1 MRRPAWAAVAL
12 TMAVVGP
19 ACGDDDGGGSDAVA
33 DLVASLDESGAG
45 FADLVAQV
53 ADDGLSP
60 GDARTVAT
68 ALPDHLDEVVES
80 TQGDGPITW
89 PDTVALFEA
98 LADDP
103 TAAATTVEA
112 VATWIVARAE
122 PLVGADPTGS
132 EVEQALLPAAD
143 VVAAARDGFEEADGD
158 VSETELETGITQA
171 ARTELSALVA
181 AAAGEPPPEPGRQAE
196 LLSDAFE
203 SGDPI
208 ELVDSNATRAAEAL
222 DADDPW

>member
-1 MRRPAWAAVAL
+1 MH
-12 TMAVVGP
+12 
-19 ACGDDDGGGSDAVA
+19 
-33 DLVASLDESGAG
+33 G

-60 GDARTVAT
+60 DDARTVAA

-80 TQGDGPITW
+80 TQGDGPITR

-103 TAAATTVEA
+103 TAATTTVEA
-112 VATWIVARAE
+112 VAAWIVARME
-122 PLVGADPTGS
+122 PLVGSDPTGS
-132 EVEQALLPAAD
+132 ELELVLLPAAD
-143 VVAAARDGFEEADGD
+143 VVAAARDGFEEADGE
-158 VSETELETGITQA
+158 VSETELETGVTQA

-181 AAAGEPPPEPGRQAE
+181 AAAGEPAPEPGQQAE